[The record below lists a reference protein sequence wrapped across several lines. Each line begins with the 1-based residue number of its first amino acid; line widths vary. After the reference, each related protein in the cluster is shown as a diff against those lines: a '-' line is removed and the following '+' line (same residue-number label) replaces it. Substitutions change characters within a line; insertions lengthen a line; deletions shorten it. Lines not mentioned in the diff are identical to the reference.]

1 MSLGLPYNTIDGGMW
16 LKKALDPADI
26 DTQVAG
32 LPDINTNPRTVLN
45 YQYQSDIPLPAV
57 GSYNPNI
64 SQSYDSDFYVYQNPI
79 TFGMSA
85 SRPSG
90 LKPIQGGTLIR
101 IATTGEIYLPGGE
114 VPSTIQLFENPQIE
128 GTTKN
133 EKIRNLEKYCQKYRM
148 IYGGV
153 QCIPACSQ
161 MFDSGTI
168 EATQQCFS
176 PKNSF
181 VKNVVVNDDVNVPS
195 PVVACQ
201 TFFAN
206 DFPDNGSAIQSTS
219 TLYCRYKEGTYM
231 PYKLKNPLVYD
242 YKSSE
247 QTTLNV
253 APYLLVDNV
262 SIEVTHSGGSKN
274 SLILKYDPDNNKFTN
289 PNITNI
295 SFTDATNVY
304 WQFECYTKTGIRFF
318 LKINI
323 VAPIN
328 GEAFNGL
335 IQQEFELPEVLPAYQ
350 MNPSELVKMFTFP
363 PIQYDEHD
371 MPTSGYIYSTSIF
384 TANQISLNASDK
396 TKSEL
401 VMPYQETNLG
411 LICFRSVGLQATV
424 RVIFRFGLEMMI
436 TVGGIYSPFKHK
448 APRYDQKALNSYV
461 RACHNM
467 KDAFLGNAASPAG
480 HDAYTAYL
488 LNVVNT
494 DAATGLTNLGS
505 GWNGNVNV

>member
-1 MSLGLPYNTIDGGMW
+1 MSLGLGLPYNTIDGGMW

-45 YQYQSDIPLPAV
+45 YQFQSDIPLPSV

-64 SQSYDSDFYVYQNPI
+64 SQSYDADFYVYQNPI

-90 LKPIQGGTLIR
+90 LKPIQGGTF
-101 IATTGEIYLPGGE
+101 ATILENGEISIPDGE

-128 GTTKN
+128 GSTKN
-133 EKIRNLEKYCQKYRM
+133 EKIRSLEKYCQKYRM

-181 VKNVVVNDDVNVPS
+181 VKNVIINGDEANAS

-201 TFFAN
+201 TFYPN

-231 PYKLKNPLVYD
+231 PYKLKNPLVYE

-247 QTTLNV
+247 QTTFNV
-253 APYLLVDNV
+253 SPYLIADG
-262 SIEVTHSGGSKN
+262 IEFKTTINGGGGSSYN
-274 SLILKYDPDNNKFTN
+274 LHYDPDNKKFTN
-289 PNITNI
+289 DKLSTLNFDQITGV
-295 SFTDATNVY
+295 SWTFR
-304 WQFECYTKTGIRFF
+304 CYTKTGIFF
-318 LKINI
+318 TVRIYFNAPSGFGHINRTNFTF
-323 VAPIN
+323 PD
-328 GEAFNGL
+328 
-335 IQQEFELPEVLPAYQ
+335 VLPAYQ
-350 MNPSELVKMFTFP
+350 VSTSETRKWFPIDGAYAYDINIQTPNNISLNSSDKTYSELV
-363 PIQYDEHD
+363 
-371 MPTSGYIYSTSIF
+371 
-384 TANQISLNASDK
+384 L
-396 TKSEL
+396 
-401 VMPYQETNLG
+401 PYQETNLG
-411 LICFRSVGLQATV
+411 LICFRSIGLQATV

-480 HDAYTAYL
+480 HDAYTSYL
-488 LNVVNT
+488 LKVVNT
-494 DAATGLTNLGS
+494 DTATGLTNLGA
-505 GWNGNVNV
+505 GWESNVNV

>member
-45 YQYQSDIPLPAV
+45 YQFQSDIPLPAV

-90 LKPIQGGTLIR
+90 LKPIQGGTQAR
-101 IATTGEIYLPGGE
+101 ILENGEIQIPDGE

-128 GTTKN
+128 GNTKN
-133 EKIRNLEKYCQKYRM
+133 EKIQSLERYCQKYRM

-176 PKNSF
+176 PKNTF
-181 VKNVVVNDDVNVPS
+181 VKNVVVNNDVNAAS
-195 PVVACQ
+195 PVIACQ
-201 TFFAN
+201 TFYPN

-219 TLYCRYKEGTYM
+219 TLFCRYKEGTYM

-247 QTTLNV
+247 QTTFNI
-253 APYLLVDNV
+253 APYLIADGINF
-262 SIEVTHSGGSKN
+262 EVNLSGGSNTN
-274 SLILKYDPDNNKFTN
+274 SYLLHYDPDNKKFTN
-289 PNITNI
+289 SNLSSINFDNVTGAAWT
-295 SFTDATNVY
+295 FT
-304 WQFECYTKTGIRFF
+304 CYTKTGIRFNV
-318 LKINI
+318 KIYLN
-323 VAPIN
+323 APTGFGHIN
-328 GEAFNGL
+328 PQNFT
-335 IQQEFELPEVLPAYQ
+335 FPEVLPAYQ
-350 MNPSELVKMFTFP
+350 VNTSETRKWFP
-363 PIQYDEHD
+363 LPN
-371 MPTSGYIYSTSIF
+371 SGYAYDIYIT
-384 TANQISLNASDK
+384 TPNTISLNASD
-396 TKSEL
+396 TTQSEL

-411 LICFRSVGLQATV
+411 LICFRSIGLQATI

-480 HDAYTAYL
+480 HDAYTSYL

-494 DAATGLTNLGS
+494 DSATGLTNLGA
-505 GWNGNVNV
+505 GWDSNVNV